1 MRQRVLRDPP
11 LQKQPYERKNRMK
24 LLTSFLALTALS
36 LATSAFAQDE
46 SPSPAAPGD
55 EKTSATI
62 EASPEA
68 TRSPSIELTPAATSS
83 PAEKKEPPSASAT
96 PDAKKKETAPSTE
109 STAKPGKKMS
119 VEATIKD
126 NENKWEAAIG
136 SHDISFIQSVVA
148 DDFMGVYT
156 DGKIQNKSAL
166 IAQSKKDKDTYKSA
180 KNEKLSVRTYGPS
193 VAVVVGTSREKGTG
207 KDGKAFDRTF
217 RFTDT
222 WVDRNGQ
229 WQCVAGQVMLVKK

>member
-1 MRQRVLRDPP
+1 
-11 LQKQPYERKNRMK
+11 MK

-46 SPSPAAPGD
+46 SPSPAD
-55 EKTSATI
+55 EKASATV

-68 TRSPSIELTPAATSS
+68 TSSPSIELTPAATSS
-83 PAEKKEPPSASAT
+83 PAEKKEQPSASAT
-96 PDAKKKETAPSTE
+96 PSAKKTDTTAATE
-109 STAKPGKKMS
+109 SKKAAAEPAAKAGKKMS
-119 VEATIKD
+119 PEATIKD
-126 NENKWEAAIG
+126 NENKWEAAIA

-148 DDFMGVYT
+148 ADFMGVYT
-156 DGKIQNKSAL
+156 DGKVQNKSAL

-180 KNEKLSVRTYGPS
+180 KLEKLSVHTYGPS
-193 VAVVVGTSREKGTG
+193 VAVVVGTAREKGTD

-217 RFTDT
+217 RYTDT